1 MVRNIARNMVPV
13 LLALALAGGL
23 GCNDQPKL
31 RLIGSTAPDFTV
43 KDSDRTV
50 NLRDLRGKIVILNF
64 WTSWCEPCII
74 EMPSLSRLQKEMSS
88 KVTVLAVST
97 DDDPTAYHRFLRQYN
112 IEFLTVND
120 PKKQSSDLYGTTGQ
134 PETFIIDPS
143 GVLRRKFIGPV
154 NWTSPE
160 IVDYL
165 QKL

>member
-1 MVRNIARNMVPV
+1 MVPV
-13 LLALALAGGL
+13 FLALALAGVG
-23 GCNDQPKL
+23 GCNDQPRL

-74 EMPSLSRLQKEMSS
+74 EMPSLSRLQKEMGS

-112 IEFLTVND
+112 IDFLTVND
-120 PKKQSSDLYGTTGQ
+120 PAKKAATSMAPLASRR
-134 PETFIIDPS
+134 PS
-143 GVLRRKFIGPV
+143 LSIRRG
-154 NWTSPE
+154 SCGAS
-160 IVDYL
+160 L
-165 QKL
+165 LGR

>member
-1 MVRNIARNMVPV
+1 VKSVHVLISV
-13 LLALALAGGL
+13 LLAIALAGCV

-31 RLIGSTAPDFTV
+31 RLIGSVAPDFTV

-50 NLRDLRGKIVILNF
+50 NLRDFRGKIVILNF

-74 EMPSLSRLQKEMSS
+74 EMPSLSRLQKEMGS

-112 IEFLTVND
+112 IDFLTVND
-120 PKKQSSDLYGTTGQ
+120 PAKQSSDLYGTTGQ

-143 GVLRRKFIGPV
+143 GKLRRKFIGPV

-160 IVDYL
+160 IVEYL

>member
-1 MVRNIARNMVPV
+1 M
-13 LLALALAGGL
+13 
-23 GCNDQPKL
+23 
-31 RLIGSTAPDFTV
+31 IGSAAPDFTV
-43 KDSDRTV
+43 KDADRTV

-64 WTSWCEPCII
+64 WTSWCEPCIV
-74 EMPSLSRLQKEMSS
+74 EMPSLGQLQKQMSP

-97 DDDPTAYHRFLRQYN
+97 DADPGAYRRFLRQYN

-120 PKKQSSDLYGTTGQ
+120 PDKKSSDLYGTTGQ

-160 IVDYL
+160 IVEYL

>member
-1 MVRNIARNMVPV
+1 VVPV
-13 LLALALAGGL
+13 LLTLILAGGL

-50 NLRDLRGKIVILNF
+50 NLRDLRGKVVILNF

-74 EMPSLSRLQKEMSS
+74 EMPSLSRLQKQMAS
-88 KVTVLAVST
+88 KITVLAVST
-97 DDDPTAYHRFLRQYN
+97 DDDPTAYHRFLQQYN
-112 IEFLTVND
+112 IDFLTVND
-120 PKKQSSDLYGTTGQ
+120 LQKKSSDLYGTTGQ
-134 PETFIIDPS
+134 PETFIIDSS
-143 GVLRRKFIGPV
+143 GVLRRKFIGAV

-160 IVDYL
+160 IVEYL

>member
-1 MVRNIARNMVPV
+1 MKSVHV
-13 LLALALAGGL
+13 LISVFLAIALAGCV

-31 RLIGSTAPDFTV
+31 RLIGSAAPDFTV

-74 EMPSLSRLQKEMSS
+74 EMPSLSRLQKEMGS

-97 DDDPTAYHRFLRQYN
+97 DDDPDAYHRFLRQYN

-120 PKKQSSDLYGTTGQ
+120 PAKKSSDLYGTTGQ

-143 GVLRRKFIGPV
+143 GKLRRKFIGPV

-160 IVDYL
+160 IVEYL

>member
-1 MVRNIARNMVPV
+1 M
-13 LLALALAGGL
+13 
-23 GCNDQPKL
+23 
-31 RLIGSTAPDFTV
+31 GSQAPDFTV

-64 WTSWCEPCII
+64 WTSWCEPCIV
-74 EMPSLSRLQKEMSS
+74 EMPSLRQLQKQMASQ
-88 KVTVLAVST
+88 VTVLAVST
-97 DDDPTAYHRFLRQYN
+97 DDDAAAYHRFLQQYN
-112 IEFLTVND
+112 IDFLTVND

-143 GVLRRKFIGPV
+143 GKLRRKFIGPV

-160 IVDYL
+160 IVEYL